1 MLIVI
6 DGHVSAPFPNSCAVH
21 EIYSVLYGNAG
32 TPTAVTRRARDVDL
46 QFTSGLPKT
55 TAPRGIR
62 GALEVS
68 RHSFTHFAHSSCH
81 GETDNE

>member
-1 MLIVI
+1 MVTLVRRFLIRVPSMKYI
-6 DGHVSAPFPNSCAVH
+6 
-21 EIYSVLYGNAG
+21 ESVLCGSDG

-62 GALEVS
+62 EALEVS
-68 RHSFTHFAHSSCH
+68 RHSFMHFAHSPRY
-81 GETDNE
+81 GKTDSE

>member
-1 MLIVI
+1 MVTLVRRFLIRVPSMKYI
-6 DGHVSAPFPNSCAVH
+6 
-21 EIYSVLYGNAG
+21 ESVLCRNDG

-68 RHSFTHFAHSSCH
+68 RHSFTHFAHSPRH
-81 GETDNE
+81 GKTDSE